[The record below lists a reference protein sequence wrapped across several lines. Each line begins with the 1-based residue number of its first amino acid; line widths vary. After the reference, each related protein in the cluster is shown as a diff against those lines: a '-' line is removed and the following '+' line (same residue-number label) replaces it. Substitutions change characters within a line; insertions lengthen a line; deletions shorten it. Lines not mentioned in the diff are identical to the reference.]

1 MTKNIFIPI
10 KQRILKRIKWWES
23 KQKTDVIRG
32 SFNYEL
38 YQDYLRA
45 VNDNSFIIQKPK

>member
-1 MTKNIFIPI
+1 MNKNIFTPI
-10 KQRILKRIKWWES
+10 QSRILKRINWWKS
-23 KQKTDVIRG
+23 KQETDVIRG